1 MALNVSAM
9 KPQLARTALGMEFG
23 DGTLTVACLSET
35 LSGVHLASSCSYPFH
50 PERHE
55 DLVSEMKRYL
65 SRNGLHSKSVSVAIP
80 AKWSLI
86 KFLDIPAAGRDS
98 LKGIMQYEVERHI
111 PFRLQEVYYDYQVLR
126 NHNAQCRIALAAVP
140 KEKVASILEFLR
152 KIPLDPRAIHVASF
166 CRMNVVGYN
175 GNGGG
180 GWGNLAGFAG
190 MPRLF
195 SAGEVVAVSLYV
207 GPGEAEMGVLIGD
220 ACVDLIDLT
229 CDPSHT
235 EPFLQELS
243 SELGNRLPALPIKKI
258 DRLLIWGP
266 GSADRGL
273 RAAVEEKLHVKA
285 SPLNP
290 VSRISSDA
298 RDGQHPGLSASVGAC
313 LSELGIG
320 WMTLNL
326 LPHGRRI
333 GQRRV
338 GPLIAKAAIATIML
352 FGLGLLASGT
362 LNEQRALWM
371 IEEQLKTNEPE
382 VAAIEKLAR
391 EKSEQDRDLKILQGL
406 KTLSVKM
413 LDLLAELAQV
423 MPPDAWITSLDY
435 LEQEKK
441 SDLNR
446 GDLTV
451 SGLAVSSSRL
461 ISLLEDSPFF
471 EQAEFVGPIT
481 KREGREGFKIRA
493 VVVKPGQ
500 GQPSMEKTNRP

>member
-1 MALNVSAM
+1 
-9 KPQLARTALGMEFG
+9 MEFG
-23 DGTLTVACLSET
+23 DGTLAVACLRET
-35 LSGVHLASSCSYPFH
+35 LSGVHLASSGSYPFH
-50 PERHE
+50 PEHHE

-65 SRNGLHSKSVSVAIP
+65 SQSGLHGKSVSVAIP

-86 KFLDIPAAGRDS
+86 KFLDIPTPGRDS

-111 PFRLQEVYYDYQVLR
+111 PFRLQDVYYDYQVLR
-126 NHNAQCRIALAAVP
+126 NYGAYCRVALAAVP

-152 KIPLDPRAIHVASF
+152 KIPLEPRAIHVASF
-166 CRMNVVGYN
+166 CRMNAVGYS
-175 GNGGG
+175 GNGRG

-190 MPRLF
+190 TPRLF

-235 EPFLQELS
+235 EQFLEELS
-243 SELGNRLPALPIKKI
+243 SELGKSLSALSIKKI
-258 DRLLIWGP
+258 DRLSIWGP
-266 GSADRGL
+266 GSADHGL
-273 RAAVEEKLHVKA
+273 TAAVEEKLHAKA
-285 SPLNP
+285 IPLNP
-290 VSRISSDA
+290 MSSVSRDA
-298 RDGQHPGLSASVGAC
+298 RDGQQQGLSTSVGAC
-313 LSELGIG
+313 FSELGLG
-320 WMTLNL
+320 WMTINL
-326 LPHGRRI
+326 LPHGRRA

-338 GPLIAKAAIATIML
+338 GPLISKVAMAAIL
-352 FGLGLLASGT
+352 FLGLGLLASGAF
-362 LNEQRALWM
+362 NEHRALWI

-391 EKSEQDRDLKILQGL
+391 EKSEQDHDLKILQGL
-406 KTLSVKM
+406 RTLSVKM

-441 SDLNR
+441 SGLSR

-461 ISLLEDSPFF
+461 IALLEDSPFF
-471 EQAEFVGPIT
+471 EQVEFVGPIT

-500 GQPSMEKTNRP
+500 GQPSMEKTNQP